1 MRPQNE
7 TSTGLSRGWGKLP
20 WTMQRFVGLAIAEK
34 YKVHQKAPF
43 SKEKFKN
50 FLPRAAPQKCLG
62 PHGNDSLGPTV
73 AVDGPCEDKAD
84 SAAAAAA
91 M

>member
-1 MRPQNE
+1 MKPAQAYREGGVSYPGPCNV
-7 TSTGLSRGWGKLP
+7 LWA
-20 WTMQRFVGLAIAEK
+20 LAIAEK